1 MAEYLK
7 LLEHALPPAA
17 RDALAVF
24 ARYVR
29 GEAKAKDLTSARVR
43 CWQAADAIADST
55 DLSRKETCALR
66 AAVCS
71 LHEEP
76 QRCEDLADVVDWF
89 LMLANRVEDHASQ
102 AEPLLRRFLVE
113 T

>member
-7 LLEHALPPAA
+7 LLEPALPPEA

-24 ARYVR
+24 ARYEH
-29 GEAKAKDLTSARVR
+29 GEASAKELTAARVR
-43 CWQAADAIADST
+43 CLEAADAIAKST
-55 DLSRKETCALR
+55 DLTHKETCLLR
-66 AAVCS
+66 AAVCF
-71 LHEEP
+71 LFEEP
-76 QRCEDLADVVDWF
+76 QSGRDLAEVIEWF

>member
-7 LLEHALPPAA
+7 LLEPALPPEA

-24 ARYVR
+24 ERYAR
-29 GEAKAKDLTSARVR
+29 GEATGKELTAARVR
-43 CWQAADAIADST
+43 CWQAANAIATST
-55 DLSRKETCALR
+55 DLTRKETCALR
-66 AAVCS
+66 AAICL

-76 QRCEDLADVVDWF
+76 QPGEDLAEVIEWF

-102 AEPLLRRFLVE
+102 AEPLLRHFLVD